1 MNLNIALTDAEWLLL
16 HHLRLRG
23 FVAAT
28 DEYQR
33 LIEHELVVHKAKMV
47 ALTPH
52 GRNTHESWARYEAE
66 TPAAI
71 AAARLHEGFDDLNR
85 ELLTVCSAWQVV
97 PGGAPNDH
105 RDAAY
110 DWQVIDRLERLH
122 ERTGPRLR
130 RLARDAE
137 RFDSYDAR
145 LWGCVRKVVDDGETD
160 WFTSPRIDSY
170 HTVWNQLH
178 EDLLL
183 ALGIDRNA

>member
-1 MNLNIALTDAEWLLL
+1 MVTPVSLSEPEWLLL
-16 HHLRLRG
+16 HEVRLRG
-23 FVAAT
+23 FVVAT
-28 DEYQR
+28 DEHLT
-33 LIEHELVVHKAKMV
+33 LIEQELITHKATMV
-47 ALTPH
+47 ALTPQ
-52 GRNTHESWARYEAE
+52 GRSLHESWARIE
-66 TPAAI
+66 PDSAAGS
-71 AAARLHEGFDDLNR
+71 AVARLHEGFDDLNR
-85 ELLTVCSAWQVV
+85 ELLTVCSAWQVR

-105 RDAAY
+105 LDATY

-130 RLARDAE
+130 RVARDAS
-137 RFDSYDAR
+137 RFESYDRR
-145 LWGCVRKVVDDGETD
+145 LWGAVRKVIDDGATE